1 MVNKTPRWVSYV
13 DAITLYMDR
22 VNFELQSMGHDIMH
36 KEREVQDE
44 GIHTQQ
50 PCPSCKSTT
59 ELVTRLKLCVIMEAI
74 CTWLFQSLNVWEG
87 PDLDDTCVVQ
97 TFINGGRPH

>member
-13 DAITLYMDR
+13 DAITLYMDH

-50 PCPSCKSTT
+50 PCPSYIHQWRKTSLRDGFDVASLFL
-59 ELVTRLKLCVIMEAI
+59 LVQYFITLP
-74 CTWLFQSLNVWEG
+74 LFIGS
-87 PDLDDTCVVQ
+87 VVS
-97 TFINGGRPH
+97 